1 MTLMRMTPPFGSLVF
16 PLVEPHNAVVVIVDA
31 NVAEAK
37 EWQRAL
43 SHGNGFQVVH
53 LETGAAAVAYLSRNS
68 AIECVICAIELPDM
82 AGFDI
87 LRITKNVRPSTPV
100 VLISREPGH
109 PDHPSLAIREHA
121 DDMLVTPIELSV
133 LRTRVLELVKAG
145 RERRAEREHTVLAVG
160 AHPDDVEIGVG
171 GTLLRHVSEGDRV
184 VHLMLTDGEVGGTRG
199 ERVAEAEKSASLIG
213 MTLVRGGLPDAFL
226 SDARESVG
234 VIEKIVAQY
243 SPSVVYTHSHHDSHQ
258 DHRAAFHAVMSGCRG
273 VPTICAFQSPSS
285 TVEFCPNQF
294 MDIGDYLDAKLAA
307 INLYRSQT
315 MTRVYLAEDM
325 IRATAKYWGRHAAHR
340 LVEPLEVIRQLSS

>member
-1 MTLMRMTPPFGSLVF
+1 MTPPFGAVAF

-31 NVAEAK
+31 VVSEATQ
-37 EWQRAL
+37 WRNAL
-43 SHGNGFQVVH
+43 TQGNGFQVVH

-68 AIECVICAIELPDM
+68 AIECVICAIDLPDM
-82 AGFDI
+82 PGFDV
-87 LRITKNVRPSTPV
+87 LRITKSVRPSTPV
-100 VLISREPGH
+100 VLISRGPSH
-109 PDHPSLAIREHA
+109 PDHPSQAIREGA
-121 DDMLVTPIELSV
+121 DDMLVTPIDLV
-133 LRTRVLELVKAG
+133 ALRRRVLELVKEG
-145 RERRAEREHTVLAVG
+145 REQRATRAHTVLAVG

-171 GTLLRHVSEGDRV
+171 GTLLRHISEGDRV
-184 VHLMLTDGEVGGTRG
+184 VHLLLTDGEVGGKRS
-199 ERVAEAEKSASLIG
+199 ERVAEAEKSANLIG

-234 VIEKIVAQY
+234 VIEQVVAQY
-243 SPSVVYTHSHHDSHQ
+243 SPSVVYTHSQHDSHQ
-258 DHRAAFHAVMSGCRG
+258 DHRATFHAVMSGCRG

-307 INLYRSQT
+307 INLYQSQT

>member
-1 MTLMRMTPPFGSLVF
+1 MRMTPPFGAAVF
-16 PLVEPHNAVVVIVDA
+16 PLVEPHNAVVVLVDA
-31 NVAEAK
+31 VVEEA
-37 EWQRAL
+37 RAL
-43 SHGNGFQVVH
+43 RAALTHGNGFQVVH

-82 AGFDI
+82 VGFDV
-87 LRITKNVRPSTPV
+87 LRVTKNVRPSTPV

-109 PDHPSLAIREHA
+109 PDHPSQAIREHA
-121 DDMLVTPIELSV
+121 DDMLVTPLDLAAVRS
-133 LRTRVLELVKAG
+133 RVVELVKEG
-145 RERRAEREHTVLAVG
+145 REQRAAREHTVLAVG

-184 VHLMLTDGEVGGTRG
+184 VHLLLTDGEVGGKRN
-199 ERVAEAEKSASLIG
+199 ERVAEAEKAAQMIG

-234 VIEKIVAQY
+234 VIERVVAQV
-243 SPSVVYTHSHHDSHQ
+243 SPSVVYTHSPHDSHQ

-285 TVEFCPNQF
+285 TVDFCPNQF

-315 MTRVYLAEDM
+315 ATRVYLAEDM